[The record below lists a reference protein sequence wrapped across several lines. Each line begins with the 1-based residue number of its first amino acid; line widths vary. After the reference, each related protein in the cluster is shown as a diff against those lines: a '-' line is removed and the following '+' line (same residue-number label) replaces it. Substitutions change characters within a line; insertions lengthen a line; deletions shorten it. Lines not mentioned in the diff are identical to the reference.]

1 MIDLTS
7 PRLLT
12 TTGLSIGRLGLGVA
26 PLGNLYAPVTD
37 EQANNTLAAAQR
49 LGIRWFD
56 VAPLY
61 GFGLAEARLGRFL
74 QHSQEL
80 QHFISTKVGRV
91 LQPTDVPPAHDQFVA
106 PAANR
111 PVFDYSRSGIQR
123 SYEDSLRRLG
133 VDRVQMLLLHD
144 VDRVT
149 HPHQHRALVTSL
161 LREAIPTL
169 NALKTGGAVDAIG
182 LGINEW
188 DVGYEILMSAEVDC
202 VLLAGRY
209 TLLDT
214 SAFTSGFL
222 DACLRRGVA
231 VLAGG
236 VFNSGFLAGGD
247 HFDYRLADR
256 SRSEARES
264 LLRVCRRYSVE
275 LPAVAL
281 HFSAAHPAITSIVV
295 GARSAQE
302 VEAIFRWSQTEIPA
316 PLWAD
321 LRHANLIPPEAPI

>member
-7 PRLLT
+7 PRPLG

-26 PLGNLYAPVTD
+26 PLGNLFATVTD
-37 EQANNTLAAAQR
+37 AQADDTLTTAER

-56 VAPLY
+56 VAPYY

-74 QHSQEL
+74 QRSREPQRL
-80 QHFISTKVGRV
+80 ISTKVGRL
-91 LQPTDVPPAHDQFVA
+91 LQPTDAPPAHDQFVA

-123 SYEDSLRRLG
+123 CYEDSLRRLG

-144 VDRVT
+144 VDRFT
-149 HPHQHRALVTSL
+149 HPHQHRALVEKL
-161 LREAIPTL
+161 LHEAIPTL
-169 NALKTGGAVDAIG
+169 QALKAAGAVDAIG

-209 TLLDT
+209 TLLDS

-256 SRSEARES
+256 AKSAAREE
-264 LLRVCRRYSVE
+264 LLQVCRRYSVE

-302 VEAIFRWSQTEIPA
+302 IEAIHRWSQTEIPA
-316 PLWAD
+316 PLWTD
-321 LRHANLIPPEAPI
+321 LRQANLIPVEAPN